1 MSKVING
8 KLISDELV
16 EEYENALNEYNRLY
30 DIVEGANDYGD
41 NIVNGDYESKEELN
55 NIEKRISEIEYKSL
69 TDAKITLVDNKY
81 ILESD
86 LDNYNKLK
94 EEYNYYYDLTNG
106 ANDYGDNIVD
116 ANSNYNEKL
125 NEVEKEL
132 NDLETKATLALKT
145 ETIDGKEIL
154 ISDIKDYQELKEK
167 YNDLY
172 DRMNGAMDM
181 GDNVVNGEFKEEE
194 QKELDELYEKIE
206 KYENKANL
214 ITSKINANAE
224 MKLPENNKEEV
235 RNNIDINKNVDILDL
250 PENEIKDKNID
261 NNEIII
267 DSNNENEVAI
277 PEDNNLEINNNNE
290 PIEYPEKENIND
302 NDIIADNEKIEDY
315 DDSLRAR
322 TEKSLEKIKETLTA
336 STPKE
341 ELQEILNMANSFVM
355 QLYYYEQE
363 LFEQKLKKATTVEEK
378 IDLIEK
384 REQTIL
390 DYAKL
395 YESENLEVNSILLE
409 TKKQMMNYMKTS
421 YKTDKSQGEY
431 IWKEK
436 ERIVLSKKYID
447 DKINVNQDSSLKFNT
462 LIETMENII
471 KQPEQKE
478 YENWLIDINNYT
490 NNLGLQNKYIVP
502 YLNARAKIINSDLNL
517 DNNFNIHGLGLDVK
531 NIPNTDDLEPKE
543 ITIPKKE
550 IKKIEGKPPVK
561 SKLKVKAKKALNW
574 MKEHKLVTIG
584 LGLALTTL
592 MLWNIP
598 ITHMMINSSL
608 WWVGKTLGWNAST
621 LESLHGINVGLAKGI
636 KGGKYIFEGMSG
648 SYTLSGAMG
657 AEALYKAGSA
667 NLITAIT
674 GLTAAGGAVGIG
686 GALYNIGKSV
696 KNKIQNS
703 IKKRKQ
709 PENIIEIPEDGYRI
723 INEKNKTIDKSENQE
738 RKIEPKVE
746 NITRDSKKEKLENF
760 KNEVQEKISSLQE
773 QIVLK
778 DQQIEKLIEEIQQ
791 LKQTSKD
798 NNIEENITYSK

>member
-41 NIVNGDYESKEELN
+41 NIVNGDYESKAELN

-69 TDAKITLVDNKY
+69 TDTKITLVDNKY

-106 ANDYGDNIVD
+106 ANDYGDNVVD
-116 ANSNYNEKL
+116 ANLDYNEKL
-125 NEVEKEL
+125 NELEKEL

-181 GDNVVNGEFKEEE
+181 GDNVVNGEFKEE

-206 KYENKANL
+206 KYENKANF
-214 ITSKINANAE
+214 ITSKINATAE
-224 MKLPENNKEEV
+224 MNLPENNIEEV
-235 RNNIDINKNVDILDL
+235 RNNIDNNENVDIINL
-250 PENEIKDKNID
+250 PENEMKD

-267 DSNNENEVAI
+267 DSNNENEVDI
-277 PEDNNLEINNNNE
+277 PEDNNLEINNNE
-290 PIEYPEKENIND
+290 PIEYSEKDNIND
-302 NDIIADNEKIEDY
+302 NDIIIDNEKIEDY

-378 IDLIEK
+378 LDLIEK

-502 YLNARAKIINSDLNL
+502 YLNARAKIINPDLNL
-517 DNNFNIHGLGLDVK
+517 DNNFNIHGLGLNVK

-636 KGGKYIFEGMSG
+636 KGGKYVFEGMSG

-674 GLTAAGGAVGIG
+674 GLTAAGGAAGIG

-723 INEKNKTIDKSENQE
+723 ITEKNKTIDNNEKQE
-738 RKIEPKVE
+738 RKIDPKVE
-746 NITRDSKKEKLENF
+746 NITHESKKEQLENF

-778 DQQIEKLIEEIQQ
+778 DQQIEKLIEEIQR

-798 NNIEENITYSK
+798 NDIEENITYSK